1 MTGPGLGSRV
11 FRFSDEPFF
20 NPLRFCILNSDLP
33 DVMLSRE
40 PQNVKPFFDEMYLC
54 GIMQAPNG
62 ELIGGA
68 ATKWEVSPDQF
79 SWVYTVREDV
89 KFHNGDTLTPEDFSW
104 SWNRQIMSPEAES
117 SAAVAWSPRVEYIR
131 SEGNTVV
138 VRTKEPELLMPLWWP
153 SYGGS
158 RAGVVLSKAEFDRT
172 GVEGI
177 RNNPVGAGSFKF
189 VECSR
194 GEFVKLEAFED
205 HYCCVPGFQQLTVLE
220 VPEIATRLALLK
232 TGGADLIEAVPAVK
246 PDLVKAGFRTFSG
259 AGATSSAIWFPCQNI
274 EGSPFYDKRVRE
286 AFNIAIDRES
296 ISDRL
301 YAGEGGPSP
310 SFFSGPG
317 SFGFNDDLPG
327 YPYDPERAKQLMK
340 EAGYGDGFKVR
351 MVTYKYDADFPDIPI
366 LAQAVGGY
374 LQDLGVD
381 FEVQVMEWNAV
392 KAEMVNMLQ
401 AACGGERLWCH
412 GEEANPELAAQEP
425 YTLIVRGNDT
435 RFHALRQTV
444 GYMHPLGQRPFI
456 QVPWVAEEL
465 GLVGSEFDFAKQR
478 VMFEEYNKH
487 VYDEY
492 IQGLLIYAN
501 SLFAVSDKIG
511 DWQPITSR
519 TYPNNQWTLQ
529 PAK

>member
-1 MTGPGLGSRV
+1 
-11 FRFSDEPFF
+11 
-20 NPLRFCILNSDLP
+20 
-33 DVMLSRE
+33 
-40 PQNVKPFFDEMYLC
+40 
-54 GIMQAPNG
+54 
-62 ELIGGA
+62 
-68 ATKWEVSPDQF
+68 
-79 SWVYTVREDV
+79 
-89 KFHNGDTLTPEDFSW
+89 
-104 SWNRQIMSPEAES
+104 
-117 SAAVAWSPRVEYIR
+117 
-131 SEGNTVV
+131 
-138 VRTKEPELLMPLWWP
+138 
-153 SYGGS
+153 
-158 RAGVVLSKAEFDRT
+158 
-172 GVEGI
+172 
-177 RNNPVGAGSFKF
+177 
-189 VECSR
+189 
-194 GEFVKLEAFED
+194 
-205 HYCCVPGFQQLTVLE
+205 
-220 VPEIATRLALLK
+220 
-232 TGGADLIEAVPAVK
+232 
-246 PDLVKAGFRTFSG
+246 
-259 AGATSSAIWFPCQNI
+259 
-274 EGSPFYDKRVRE
+274 
-286 AFNIAIDRES
+286 
-296 ISDRL
+296 
-301 YAGEGGPSP
+301 
-310 SFFSGPG
+310 
-317 SFGFNDDLPG
+317 
-327 YPYDPERAKQLMK
+327 MK

-435 RFHALRQTV
+435 RFHALRQNV

-465 GLVGSEFDFAKQR
+465 DLVGSEFDFAKQR

-511 DWQPITSR
+511 DWQPITGR